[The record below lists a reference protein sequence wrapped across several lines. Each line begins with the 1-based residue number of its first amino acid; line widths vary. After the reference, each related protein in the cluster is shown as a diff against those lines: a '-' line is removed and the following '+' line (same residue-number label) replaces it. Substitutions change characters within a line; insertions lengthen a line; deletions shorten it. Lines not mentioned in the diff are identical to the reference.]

1 MKKFF
6 ISILFLYF
14 FSNSIFAQSSYSDF
28 LEIKKLFN
36 QNKYP
41 ELLSQELSFK
51 KSDEFYPY
59 IIFYKAVSYHKIND
73 KNNSLRVLK
82 NLINDFPNWSQ
93 IDEVFYWAVRIELEF
108 NNINNALEYFSKI
121 KEKSINESLHI
132 FLDSKIKM
140 INSFSVL
147 KKWNEVYPS
156 NLVVA
161 KYYGRK
167 LLKEYL
173 DEETL
178 KEIKNLLEFVPKNEL
193 FQSEKKTFNIAILL
207 PFMYSSIENN
217 YFIRNNSFI
226 LDLYAGI
233 NYAFKNFEGNKTN
246 IIVNSFD
253 TKRDPDVVRE
263 IINSGNLSD
272 IDLIIGPL
280 YGKPIEIIK
289 QFCLENKVLMINP
302 LSNNSLI
309 IQDNNYSLLFQPSL
323 ETIAKKAASYA
334 SSKFENKNAIIF
346 YENNY
351 QDSLLASTYINHLE
365 EDSFNIIYSKSVSLE
380 DSRLILD
387 SLSSTFEEILNDSV
401 YDTLINVSDIIIK
414 DGRGIDNLDTMY
426 KYVDRF
432 YIGND
437 SIGHVFVSSKNSLFA
452 SNVISAIDIREDTI
466 PVIGFDAWL
475 DYNLISV
482 DQFENLNIS
491 MISPSFHVLED
502 IIYDQ
507 MKSYF
512 FNNTGRN
519 ISQNFIY
526 GVELMNMIMR
536 INDNYNNFF
545 QFGIR
550 NEKIIPGVIG
560 SGSFYENFND
570 NQVVPI
576 IRVIN
581 SEITLDN

>member
-6 ISILFLYF
+6 ISILFLF
-14 FSNSIFAQSSYSDF
+14 FSNSIIAQSSYSDF

-59 IIFYKAVSYHKIND
+59 IIFYRAVSYHKIND
-73 KNNSLRVLK
+73 KNNSLRLLK

-147 KKWNEVYPS
+147 KEWNEVYPS

-246 IIVNSFD
+246 IIINSFD

-414 DGRGIDNLDTMY
+414 DGRGIENLDTMY

-491 MISPSFHVLED
+491 MISPSFHISED
-502 IIYDQ
+502 IIYNQ

-512 FNNTGRN
+512 INNTGRN

>member
-6 ISILFLYF
+6 ISIIFLF

-73 KNNSLRVLK
+73 KNNSLRLLK

-147 KKWNEVYPS
+147 KEWNEVYPS

-233 NYAFKNFEGNKTN
+233 NYAFKNFESNKTN
-246 IIVNSFD
+246 IIINSFD

-263 IINSGNLSD
+263 IINSGDLSD

-289 QFCLENKVLMINP
+289 QFFLENKVLMINP

-491 MISPSFHVLED
+491 MISPSFHVSED

-512 FNNTGRN
+512 INNTGRN

>member
-1 MKKFF
+1 MKTFF
-6 ISILFLYF
+6 ISILFLF

-73 KNNSLRVLK
+73 KNNSLLLLK

-280 YGKPIEIIK
+280 YCKPIEIIK

-491 MISPSFHVLED
+491 MISPSFHVSED

-512 FNNTGRN
+512 INNTGRN

>member
-1 MKKFF
+1 MKIFF
-6 ISILFLYF
+6 ISILFLF
-14 FSNSIFAQSSYSDF
+14 FSNSILAQSSYSDF

-73 KNNSLRVLK
+73 KNNSLRLLK

-147 KKWNEVYPS
+147 KEWNEVYPS

-233 NYAFKNFEGNKTN
+233 NYAFKNFEGDKTN
-246 IIVNSFD
+246 IIINSFD
-253 TKRDPDVVRE
+253 TKRDPDVVRK
-263 IINSGNLSD
+263 IINSGDLSD

-309 IQDNNYSLLFQPSL
+309 IKDNNYSLLFQPSL

-401 YDTLINVSDIIIK
+401 YDTLINVSDVIIK

-491 MISPSFHVLED
+491 MISPSFHISED

-512 FNNTGRN
+512 INNTGRN

>member
-6 ISILFLYF
+6 ISILFLF

-59 IIFYKAVSYHKIND
+59 IIFYRAVSYHKIND
-73 KNNSLRVLK
+73 KNNSLRLLK
-82 NLINDFPNWSQ
+82 NLINDFSNWSQ

-147 KKWNEVYPS
+147 KEWNEVYPS

-233 NYAFKNFEGNKTN
+233 NYAFKSFEGNKTN
-246 IIVNSFD
+246 IIINSFD

-263 IINSGNLSD
+263 IINSGDLSD

-351 QDSLLASTYINHLE
+351 QDSLLASTYINHIE
-365 EDSFNIIYSKSVSLE
+365 EDSFNVIYSKPVSLE

-491 MISPSFHVLED
+491 MISPSFHISED

-512 FNNTGRN
+512 INNTGRN

>member
-1 MKKFF
+1 MKIFF
-6 ISILFLYF
+6 ISILFLF
-14 FSNSIFAQSSYSDF
+14 FSNSILAQSSYSDF

-41 ELLSQELSFK
+41 ELLSQKISFK

-73 KNNSLRVLK
+73 KNNSLRLLK

-147 KKWNEVYPS
+147 KEWNEVYPS

-233 NYAFKNFEGNKTN
+233 NYAFKNFEGDKTN
-246 IIVNSFD
+246 IIINSFD
-253 TKRDPDVVRE
+253 TKRDPDVVRK
-263 IINSGNLSD
+263 IINSGDLSD

-365 EDSFNIIYSKSVSLE
+365 EDSFKIIYSKSVSLE

-401 YDTLINVSDIIIK
+401 YDTLINVSDVIIK

-491 MISPSFHVLED
+491 MISPSFHISED

-512 FNNTGRN
+512 INNTGRN

>member
-1 MKKFF
+1 MKNFF
-6 ISILFLYF
+6 ISIIFLF

-36 QNKYP
+36 QNKYT

-59 IIFYKAVSYHKIND
+59 IIFYRAVSYHKIND
-73 KNNSLRVLK
+73 KNNSLRLLK

-108 NNINNALEYFSKI
+108 NKINNALEYFSKI

-147 KKWNEVYPS
+147 KEWNEVYPS

-263 IINSGNLSD
+263 IINSGDLSD

-491 MISPSFHVLED
+491 MISPSYHISED

-512 FNNTGRN
+512 INNTGRN

>member
-6 ISILFLYF
+6 ISILFLF
-14 FSNSIFAQSSYSDF
+14 VSNSIFAQSSYSDF

-59 IIFYKAVSYHKIND
+59 IIFYRAVSYHKIND
-73 KNNSLRVLK
+73 KNNSLRLLK

-147 KKWNEVYPS
+147 KEWNDVYPS

-217 YFIRNNSFI
+217 YFIKNNSFI

-246 IIVNSFD
+246 IIINSFD

-263 IINSGNLSD
+263 IINSGDLSD

-280 YGKPIEIIK
+280 YGKPIEIVK

-414 DGRGIDNLDTMY
+414 DGRGIENLDTMY

-491 MISPSFHVLED
+491 MISPSFHISED
-502 IIYDQ
+502 IIYNQ

-512 FNNTGRN
+512 INNTGRN

>member
-59 IIFYKAVSYHKIND
+59 IIFYRAVSYHKIND
-73 KNNSLRVLK
+73 KNNSLRLIK
-82 NLINDFPNWSQ
+82 NLIDDFSNWSQ

-121 KEKSINESLHI
+121 KEKSINESLHN

-147 KKWNEVYPS
+147 KEWNEVYPS

-263 IINSGNLSD
+263 IINSGDLSD

-414 DGRGIDNLDTMY
+414 DGRGIENLDTMY

-491 MISPSFHVLED
+491 MISPSFHISED
-502 IIYDQ
+502 IIYNQ

-512 FNNTGRN
+512 INNTGRN

>member
-1 MKKFF
+1 MKTFF
-6 ISILFLYF
+6 ISILFLF

-59 IIFYKAVSYHKIND
+59 IIFYRAVSYHKIND
-73 KNNSLRVLK
+73 KNNSLRLLK

-178 KEIKNLLEFVPKNEL
+178 KKIQNLLEFVPKNEL

-280 YGKPIEIIK
+280 YGKPIEIVK

-491 MISPSFHVLED
+491 MISPSFHISED

-512 FNNTGRN
+512 INNTGRN

>member
-6 ISILFLYF
+6 ISILFLF
-14 FSNSIFAQSSYSDF
+14 FSNLIFAQSSYSDF

-59 IIFYKAVSYHKIND
+59 IIFYRAVSYHKIND
-73 KNNSLRVLK
+73 KNNSLRLFK

-132 FLDSKIKM
+132 FLDSKIKT

-147 KKWNEVYPS
+147 KEWNEVYPS

-246 IIVNSFD
+246 IIINSFD

-263 IINSGNLSD
+263 IINSGDLSD

-491 MISPSFHVLED
+491 MISPSFHISED

-512 FNNTGRN
+512 INNTGRN

>member
-6 ISILFLYF
+6 ISILFLF

-41 ELLSQELSFK
+41 ELLFQELSFK

-59 IIFYKAVSYHKIND
+59 IIFYRAVSYHKIND
-73 KNNSLRVLK
+73 KNNSLRLIK
-82 NLINDFPNWSQ
+82 NLIDDFSNWSQ

-121 KEKSINESLHI
+121 KEKSINESLNI
-132 FLDSKIKM
+132 FFDSKIKK

-147 KKWNEVYPS
+147 KEWNEVYPS

-178 KEIKNLLEFVPKNEL
+178 KEIKTLLEFVPKNEL

-246 IIVNSFD
+246 IIINSFD

-263 IINSGNLSD
+263 IINSGDLSD

-414 DGRGIDNLDTMY
+414 DGRGIENLDTMY

-452 SNVISAIDIREDTI
+452 SNVISAVDIREDTI

-491 MISPSFHVLED
+491 MISPSFHISED
-502 IIYDQ
+502 IIYNQ

-512 FNNTGRN
+512 INNTGRN

>member
-6 ISILFLYF
+6 ISIIFLF

-51 KSDEFYPY
+51 KLDEFYPY

-73 KNNSLRVLK
+73 KNNSLLLLK

-178 KEIKNLLEFVPKNEL
+178 KKIQNLLEFVPKNEL

-233 NYAFKNFEGNKTN
+233 NYAFKNFKGNKTN

-263 IINSGNLSD
+263 IINSGDLSD

-280 YGKPIEIIK
+280 YGKPIEIVK

-437 SIGHVFVSSKNSLFA
+437 SIGHVFISSKNSLFA
-452 SNVISAIDIREDTI
+452 SNAISALDIRNDTI
-466 PVIGFDAWL
+466 PLIGYSDWI
-475 DYNLISV
+475 DYNVISV
-482 DQFENLNIS
+482 DQFQDIDIR
-491 MISPSFHVLED
+491 MIGTN
-502 IIYDQ
+502 
-507 MKSYF
+507 F
-512 FNNTGRN
+512 FEKENNTYKSIDRFFRSNYKRKLSNNFLLGYDLINMIIN
-519 ISQNFIY
+519 INSIY
-526 GVELMNMIMR
+526 GK
-536 INDNYNNFF
+536 YF
-545 QFGIR
+545 QFGLR
-550 NEKIIPGVIG
+550 NEKEIKTNLLSNP
-560 SGSFYENFND
+560 FYLEFND
-570 NQVVPI
+570 NQNVKIYKVDNFKI
-576 IRVIN
+576 ESIN
-581 SEITLDN
+581 